1 MTQSLLLETRPSEHH
16 PHLVGERHPRS
27 PPAQVLEFSAPTFMA
42 DAGVYLTTRVQGG
55 PLGTR
60 HFLSHPIRRA
70 EPSSG
75 RVDVASRRVACAARP
90 GHGSLELQSIK
101 GHHLL
106 QGLPGSGRRHLT
118 SERMN
123 WKWVARPHVGWK

>member
-1 MTQSLLLETRPSEHH
+1 MTQSLLLEIRPSEHH

-60 HFLSHPIRRA
+60 HFLSHPIRPA
-70 EPSSG
+70 EPSRARGELTS
-75 RVDVASRRVACAARP
+75 RVVASRALRGLGMAVLSFSPSRGTTFYKAYQVPVVA
-90 GHGSLELQSIK
+90 
-101 GHHLL
+101 
-106 QGLPGSGRRHLT
+106 T
-118 SERMN
+118 
-123 WKWVARPHVGWK
+123 